1 MMFFVCFLF
10 FYVEVAV
17 PEARED
23 LQKPAAVVRG
33 VDEAKRLPPRPGTIA
48 AEAVDPDPVGNL
60 DHRRVAYRP
69 NAEARCHR
77 SPQGPKLRSQHSTK
91 NLKYKRL
98 PNPRPPQKNKFILIF
113 SIVR

>member
-77 SPQGPKLRSQHSTK
+77 SPQGPKTALTS
-91 NLKYKRL
+91 LYKK
-98 PNPRPPQKNKFILIF
+98 PQIQETPQPPPQKKIILIF
-113 SIVR
+113 SIMR